1 MLPNRVKISKSATD
15 RLRNIKVQTG
25 VTPNIIARIAIM
37 LSLEDGGSL
46 RNVMA
51 SDAEGQELNKSVL
64 FGDHVD
70 VYDALITQY
79 IHSHSIDYPIQK
91 VVSSL
96 IEAGVHKMG
105 HIKGLVDL
113 CKLQKQ

>member
-1 MLPNRVKISKSATD
+1 MLPNRVKLSKSATD
-15 RLRNIKVQTG
+15 RLRNIKIQTG

-37 LSLEDGGSL
+37 LSLNDGSSL
-46 RNVMA
+46 KNTTA
-51 SDAEGQELNKSVL
+51 SDTDGQELNKSVL

-79 IHSHSIDYPIQK
+79 IHNHSIDQPIQK
-91 VVSSL
+91 TVSSL

-105 HIKGLVDL
+105 HIKNLTDL
-113 CKLQKQ
+113 CMLQ